1 MTEDTSLR
9 EKALRDEIPT
19 WRCFH
24 CDEVF
29 HTRHAAQMHFGYTE
43 CSEPACRIK
52 AGAEGSILEALR
64 RAENDAELAI
74 AAMHDESSEGWR
86 AYHSIAGRV
95 REQVDAAENLGY
107 ERDIRDEREV
117 NRRRIEA
124 LEAENERYR
133 QALSKIEKAPA
144 WGYPERWET
153 TPAEVRQLARKALG
167 VPE

>member
-1 MTEDTSLR
+1 MTGPDTSLR

-107 ERDIRDEREV
+107 ERGIRDEREAKD
-117 NRRRIEA
+117 RRIEA
-124 LEAENERYR
+124 LEAALTELAEYVDGYHFASERGR
-133 QALSKIEKAPA
+133 VARLVFSARAALSGKE
-144 WGYPERWET
+144 G
-153 TPAEVRQLARKALG
+153 QS
-167 VPE
+167 